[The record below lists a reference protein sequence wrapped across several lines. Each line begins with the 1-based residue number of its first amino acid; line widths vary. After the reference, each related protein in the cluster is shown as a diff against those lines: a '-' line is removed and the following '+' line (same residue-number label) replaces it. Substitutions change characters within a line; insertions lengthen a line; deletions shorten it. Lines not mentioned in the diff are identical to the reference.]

1 VQHYDRGNLDSPLC
15 LIEPIDVDAACINH
29 ELFLSDPYKECEMP
43 EIPRNNNAGL
53 ADMNLEVLEDAIQ
66 AEMGQD
72 YVLPI
77 IEFQVVVTQ
86 DFKEHLDSLR
96 ESVQEILNSDYDE
109 L

>member
-1 VQHYDRGNLDSPLC
+1 
-15 LIEPIDVDAACINH
+15 
-29 ELFLSDPYKECEMP
+29 MP
-43 EIPRNNNAGL
+43 EIPRNSNAGL
-53 ADMNLEVLEDAIQ
+53 ADMNLEVLEDAIR

-96 ESVQEILNSDYDE
+96 GSVQEILDSDYDE